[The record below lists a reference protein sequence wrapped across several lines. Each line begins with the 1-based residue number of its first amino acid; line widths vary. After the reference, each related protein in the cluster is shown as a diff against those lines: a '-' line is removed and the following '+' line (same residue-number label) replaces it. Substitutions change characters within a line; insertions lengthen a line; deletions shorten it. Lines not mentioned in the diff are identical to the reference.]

1 MNKVRIH
8 DLNREIDKRL
18 IILERAMANV
28 NHGQGVGFEVFG
40 FVINKKQ
47 LKQIG
52 LKIGALS
59 WAAFTAILAYSAYGS
74 ASSAVATGQC
84 ELSSVE
90 VSMVQSVMQQRNVSC
105 SYNMTLESILNVS
118 P

>member
-1 MNKVRIH
+1 MNGVRIN
-8 DLNREIDKRL
+8 DLSREMDRRL
-18 IILERAMANV
+18 VILERAMTNV
-28 NHGQGVGFEVFG
+28 NHGQGLGFQVFG
-40 FVINKKQ
+40 FVIDKKK

-59 WAAFTAILAYSAYGS
+59 WASFTAVLAVSSFGS
-74 ASSAVATGQC
+74 GSSAENTGQC

-90 VSMVQSVMQQRNVSC
+90 VSMVQSVMQQRNASC
-105 SYNMTLESILNVS
+105 SYNMTLESILAVI

>member
-1 MNKVRIH
+1 MNGVRIN
-8 DLNREIDKRL
+8 DLSREMDRRL
-18 IILERAMANV
+18 VILERAMTNV
-28 NHGQGVGFEVFG
+28 NHEQGLGFQVFG
-40 FVINKKQ
+40 FVIDKKK

-59 WAAFTAILAYSAYGS
+59 WASFTAVLAVSSFGSGS
-74 ASSAVATGQC
+74 AEATGQC

-90 VSMVQSVMQQRNVSC
+90 VSMVQSVMQQRNASC
-105 SYNMTLESILNVS
+105 SYNMTLESILAVI

>member
-1 MNKVRIH
+1 MNAVRIN
-8 DLNREIDKRL
+8 DLNETTDRRL

-40 FVINKKQ
+40 FVIDKKQ

-59 WAAFTAILAYSAYGS
+59 WAFFTAVLAYSAYGS
-74 ASSAVATGQC
+74 DSSAAATAGQC

-90 VSMVQSVMQQRNVSC
+90 VSMLQSVMQQRNVSC
-105 SYNMTLESILNVS
+105 SYNMTLDSILMRV
-118 P
+118 